1 MSTRN
6 IFAGCLLAVTGL
18 AFSAPDSRTQD
29 RGSYGVQSAE
39 PVQPSQYLSGS
50 GNVRSQQDT
59 GNRGSAEKAGDA
71 VSGNA
76 EARFSTK
83 PAESDR
89 SSDSPEK
96 RRLDSGARRGGPA
109 SSGTEFGIAG
119 RGAAPDSPVQDR
131 SPVVR

>member
-1 MSTRN
+1 MSKPN
-6 IFAGCLLAVTGL
+6 VFARFLLAVAAL
-18 AFSAPDSRTQD
+18 SFSAPDSWAQD

-50 GNVRSQQDT
+50 GNVRGRQET
-59 GNRGSAEKAGDA
+59 GNRGSGEKAGDA
-71 VSGNA
+71 VSGNP

-89 SSDSPEK
+89 LSDSPEK
-96 RRLDSGARRGGPA
+96 RRLDSAARRGGPA
-109 SSGTEFGIAG
+109 GSGTEFGIAG